1 MASGAVHL
9 IGNLAPAEE
18 DTGFYSELSLEGH
31 AWIILSFEFL
41 EIQVIYLE

>member
-9 IGNLAPAEE
+9 IGNLAPAEG
-18 DTGFYSELSLEGH
+18 DTGFYSELRLEGH
-31 AWIILSFEFL
+31 RVILSFEFL

>member
-9 IGNLAPAEE
+9 IGNLAPAEG
-18 DTGFYSELSLEGH
+18 DTGFYSELRLEGH
-31 AWIILSFEFL
+31 GVILSFEFL